1 MLMNEECRSRIIDN
15 EYVDFIF
22 EYSITTGELEQRFP
36 TECIQP
42 VTSRFAVVYFARN
55 RITRQTI
62 DEFGYG
68 AYPSCFGLNDISN
81 LEASGITR
89 LQALPSFAL
98 RGSGILIGIIDTGV
112 QYTNRVFLN
121 PDDTTRIVSIWDQ
134 TIDSPNF
141 PRPHYYGTEYTR
153 EQINEALASE
163 DPLSIVPST
172 DENGHGTLLGALAAG
187 SLDAENNF
195 VGVVPDAEFVVVKLK
210 QAKQC
215 LRNFFSIPE
224 EAVCFQETDI
234 LQGINYLYNM
244 SRSLNRPIAICMG
257 LGTSQGAHDGRGV
270 LSSTIAALNDE
281 AGVCIVNSAGNE
293 GNSGHHFYGIV
304 NPDVGY
310 DEMELRVGE
319 NVNGFSMEIWGYA
332 PNTYS
337 IDILSP
343 TGEYIPRIPARI
355 GESRDINFL
364 FEQTSI
370 LINYFLI
377 EQQTGDQLIL
387 VRFRN
392 PTAGIWR
399 FRVYA
404 RGDVELSFHCWL
416 PITEFLSTETH
427 FVESNPNVTLTS
439 PGNTEIPITATAYN
453 HVTDSIYIN
462 ASRGFTRDNVIKP
475 DFAAP
480 GVNIY
485 GPTLNNTYGYFSG
498 TSLAAAQT
506 TGVAAMLLEWG
517 ILRGNVP
524 NMDGQEVR
532 RYLIRGTR
540 RSLNET
546 YPNNS
551 WGYGIMDIYNTYLA
565 LRGET
570 VEG

>member
-1 MLMNEECRSRIIDN
+1 MLMNEECRSQITSN

-22 EYSITTGELEQRFP
+22 EISLTIENLEQRFP
-36 TECIQP
+36 TECIHLMS
-42 VTSRFAVVYFARN
+42 SRFAAVYFARN

-68 AYPSCFGLNDISN
+68 AYPSCFGLTDISN
-81 LEASGITR
+81 LEASGIIR
-89 LQALPSFAL
+89 LQALPTFAL
-98 RGSGILIGIIDTGV
+98 RGSGILIGIIDTGI
-112 QYTNRVFLN
+112 QYTNRAFLN
-121 PDDTTRIVSIWDQ
+121 ADNTTRIVSIWDQ
-134 TIDSPNF
+134 TIESDNF
-141 PRPHYYGTEYTR
+141 PETFYYGTEYSR
-153 EQINEALASE
+153 EQINQALSSE
-163 DPLSIVPST
+163 DPLSVVPST
-172 DENGHGTLLGALAAG
+172 DENGHGTLLAGIAAG
-187 SLDAENNF
+187 SLDEENNF

-210 QAKQC
+210 QAKPC

-224 EAVCFQETDI
+224 EAICFQETD
-234 LQGINYLYNM
+234 LMQGLRYLYEM
-244 SRSLNRPIAICMG
+244 SRSLNRPIAICIG
-257 LGTSQGAHDGRGV
+257 VGTSQGAHDGRGV
-270 LSSTIAALNDE
+270 LSSTISNFNTLV
-281 AGVCIVNSAGNE
+281 GVAVINPAGNE
-293 GNSGHHFYGIV
+293 GNSGHHFFGIV
-304 NPDVGY
+304 DTVVGY
-310 DEMELRVGE
+310 ETMELRIGE
-319 NVNGFSMEIWGYA
+319 NVSGFSMEIWGYA

-387 VRFRN
+387 VRIRN

-399 FRVYA
+399 FRIYA

-416 PITEFLSTETH
+416 PISDFLSTDTQ
-427 FVESNPNVTLTS
+427 FIESNPNVTLTS
-439 PGNTEIPITATAYN
+439 PGNARIPITVTAYN
-453 HVTDSIYIN
+453 HLTESIFIN
-462 ASRGFTRDNVIKP
+462 ASRGFTRDNRVKP

-485 GPTLNNTYGYFSG
+485 GPMLNNNYGYHSG

-524 NMDGQEVR
+524 NMDGETLK

-546 YPNNS
+546 YPNTS
-551 WGYGIMDIYNTYLA
+551 WGYGIMDIYNTFET
-565 LRGET
+565 LRSEQP
-570 VEG
+570 E